1 MTDAVLEAR
10 DIVKRFGAVT
20 ALGGVSFDLRAGEV
34 HALCGEN
41 GAGKSTLIKLL
52 AGVHPHGS
60 YDGEIRIDG
69 RPAAFRS
76 TRDAERAGIA
86 IIHQELALFPEM
98 SVGENLF
105 LGALPQRFGRIDW
118 DQVYSRAA
126 ATLAEC
132 GMALDPATRVGD
144 LGVGQQQLVE
154 IARALARQPRVLVLD
169 EPTAALAG
177 HEIGILLQLVRRL
190 RERGVACVYISHKLD
205 EVFAIADRI
214 TVLRDGV
221 AQGTLAASATDAG
234 EVIRRMVGRRIED
247 YYPRRQSAPGRTL
260 LAVHGLEVAPPHGSS
275 RHLRDISLEVRA
287 GEVLGIGG
295 LMGAGRS
302 ELLMH
307 LYGLWGERRAGS
319 VELDGEPYDARV
331 PREAQRRGLAL
342 VTEDRKRLG
351 LVLQQGVAF
360 NLSLVRAAVAAARGV
375 RRSRCRGAARACDGG
390 RPAHQGARPRA
401 AGRHPVR
408 RQPAEGRA
416 RQGAVDRAPGAAAR
430 RADARHRR
438 RRATRGLRADQPPDR
453 GRTGDRAG
461 VERTRRAAGDE
472 RSHRDAARG
481 ADRGRVRARRGRP
494 GDAAGGGDGSAGAG
508 GVKGLATRELS
519 MAIAL
524 LAIWAFFA
532 WAEPVFLS
540 ARNLSLLSV
549 ELAITAVLA
558 LGMLVVLLPGQIDL
572 SAGSGVGLAGAVAAV
587 LVFWHDVPAPLA
599 LLVATAGAVL
609 VWAAMG
615 ALIAVERIPAFIMT
629 LGGLLVFRGLHW
641 LVIANQTV
649 PVVEGGSQNVY
660 SLLTT
665 YFLPP
670 LAGYLL
676 AGLAVA
682 MLAVATLR
690 RTRATQGLRLRR
702 GRRRAHVPQAVRAGA
717 ARVPGG
723 DRHQR
728 LPRRAGGA
736 GDPGGRGGA
745 GAPAGHQHTRSAAT
759 CTRSAATRKRPPCPA
774 CRCGRPSSVPTR

>member
-154 IARALARQPRVLVLD
+154 IARAVAREPRVLVLD

-177 HEIGILLQLVRRL
+177 HEVGILLQLVRRM
-190 RERGVACVYISHKLD
+190 RERGVACAFISHKLD
-205 EVFAIADRI
+205 EVFAVADRI

-247 YYPRRQSAPGRTL
+247 YYPRRQAAPGRTL
-260 LAVHGLEVAPPHGSS
+260 LAVHGLELTPPHGSS
-275 RHLRDISLEVRA
+275 RHLRGITLEVRA
-287 GEVLGIGG
+287 GEVLGLGG

-319 VELDGEPYDARV
+319 VEIDGEPYDALD

-360 NLSLVRAAVAAARGV
+360 NISLSALPSLRRGV
-375 RRSRCRGAARACDGG
+375 FVDRDAEVLRARAMVDDLRIKAQDLEQPVGTLSGG
-390 RPAHQGARPRA
+390 NQQKVVLGKALLTAPRVLLLDEPTRGIDVGARLEVYELINRLTA
-401 AGRHPVR
+401 TGQAIVLASSELGELLGMSDRIVMLC
-408 RQPAEGRA
+408 EGRIGGVFA
-416 RQGAVDRAPGAAAR
+416 RDE
-430 RADARHRR
+430 
-438 RRATRGLRADQPPDR
+438 ADQQ
-453 GRTGDRAG
+453 T
-461 VERTRRAAGDE
+461 
-472 RSHRDAARG
+472 
-481 ADRGRVRARRGRP
+481 
-494 GDAAGGGDGSAGAG
+494 
-508 GVKGLATRELS
+508 
-519 MAIAL
+519 L
-524 LAIWAFFA
+524 LA
-532 WAEPVFLS
+532 
-540 ARNLSLLSV
+540 
-549 ELAITAVLA
+549 
-558 LGMLVVLLPGQIDL
+558 
-572 SAGSGVGLAGAVAAV
+572 
-587 LVFWHDVPAPLA
+587 
-599 LLVATAGAVL
+599 
-609 VWAAMG
+609 AAMG
-615 ALIAVERIPAFIMT
+615 RLER
-629 LGGLLVFRGLHW
+629 
-641 LVIANQTV
+641 
-649 PVVEGGSQNVY
+649 
-660 SLLTT
+660 
-665 YFLPP
+665 
-670 LAGYLL
+670 
-676 AGLAVA
+676 
-682 MLAVATLR
+682 
-690 RTRATQGLRLRR
+690 
-702 GRRRAHVPQAVRAGA
+702 A
-717 ARVPGG
+717 A
-723 DRHQR
+723 
-728 LPRRAGGA
+728 
-736 GDPGGRGGA
+736 
-745 GAPAGHQHTRSAAT
+745 
-759 CTRSAATRKRPPCPA
+759 
-774 CRCGRPSSVPTR
+774 